1 MNVGGTARYVGKL
14 VERIPNSTIATGI
27 VQGSEQEDPCVQ
39 FLPIIRLRNMGRQ
52 ISPLKDFQ
60 AWIELRKIIREQK
73 PSIVH
78 THTFKAG
85 LIGRFVG
92 GAHKRIHT
100 FHGHLLDDPSFS
112 KFEKMIIIFVEK
124 FLSSRTD
131 LLISVG
137 KKVGIEL
144 RAQGIGRNKNWESIA
159 PGVDA
164 FTHIDKNLAREQLAI
179 PGDSLLFG
187 WMARV
192 TEVKNPF
199 LLVEIA
205 KRMPLIKFAMAG
217 GGNLLQGIK
226 ESAPKNLSIIG
237 WADAAIFWSAIDCA
251 ISTSDN
257 EGMPVALIEAQLA
270 GIPVVATNVGSNS
283 EVIEN
288 GLTGFVTAKDLDA
301 LVSACERLVKDPNLR
316 ASMGITAKTRAVKEF
331 SVEKFIDAHN
341 NAYRRLLNQ

>member
-164 FTHIDKNLAREQLAI
+164 LRSCACSHMRRCSHSAGTTA
-179 PGDSLLFG
+179 
-187 WMARV
+187 
-192 TEVKNPF
+192 
-199 LLVEIA
+199 
-205 KRMPLIKFAMAG
+205 AMAG
-217 GGNLLQGIK
+217 RDDVLPPPCMACTCPPSRSVHRAMMR
-226 ESAPKNLSIIG
+226 E
-237 WADAAIFWSAIDCA
+237 AAC
-251 ISTSDN
+251 T
-257 EGMPVALIEAQLA
+257 
-270 GIPVVATNVGSNS
+270 
-283 EVIEN
+283 
-288 GLTGFVTAKDLDA
+288 
-301 LVSACERLVKDPNLR
+301 
-316 ASMGITAKTRAVKEF
+316 
-331 SVEKFIDAHN
+331 
-341 NAYRRLLNQ
+341 